1 MTLLIGASMT
11 LMSVDKRNGYTHAH
25 LMEVNDFA
33 TARMKA
39 EGISDFT
46 PEGQFVR
53 IYLGGLPVLEVA
65 KGSTQPSL
73 WFYERF

>member
-1 MTLLIGASMT
+1 MTPLIGASMT
-11 LMSVDKRNGYTHAH
+11 LMSVDKRNGYTHAY
-25 LMEVNDFA
+25 LMEVDDFS

-39 EGISDFT
+39 ESIADFT